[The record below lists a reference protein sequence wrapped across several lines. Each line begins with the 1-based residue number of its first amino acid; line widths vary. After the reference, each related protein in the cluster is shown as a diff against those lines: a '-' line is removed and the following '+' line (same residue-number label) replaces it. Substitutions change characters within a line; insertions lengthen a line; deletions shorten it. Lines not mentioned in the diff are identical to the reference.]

1 MKCEGAADWA
11 FCSLVVL
18 FKKNFELHEGGE
30 IIQKSL
36 HSKKLAERRGFEP
49 LIELLDP
56 ITV

>member
-1 MKCEGAADWA
+1 
-11 FCSLVVL
+11 
-18 FKKNFELHEGGE
+18 
-30 IIQKSL
+30 L